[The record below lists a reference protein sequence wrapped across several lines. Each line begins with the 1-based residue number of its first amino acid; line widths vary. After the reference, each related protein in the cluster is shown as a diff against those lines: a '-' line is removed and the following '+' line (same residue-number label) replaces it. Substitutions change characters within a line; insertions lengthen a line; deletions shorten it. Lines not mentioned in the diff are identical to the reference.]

1 MKSLQMAGSSQKD
14 KTKLDVFIQ
23 HECLANLLPLEIW
36 SIIALMVASNSI
48 EDLFNMQATCRLFA
62 SACNSDAVYRHA
74 LVSVLPI
81 ACFLDYS
88 GTPAMTFLR
97 RCARA
102 RNPAAMLRVRM
113 SHLFWCGHRRG
124 GIRTLTEAAELGD
137 VEACY
142 ISAML
147 LLSLGDK
154 TDDEI
159 RRGFEFFCVVRESG
173 AVKRCREVFTQMFAG
188 PWSDIPPADPKEPV
202 SCRSGSFRT
211 RGTIGDES
219 DLSSVA
225 CVQCL
230 AEYEVRKCLG
240 TYCV

>member
-1 MKSLQMAGSSQKD
+1 MAGSSQKD
-14 KTKLDVFIQ
+14 KTKLEVSIQ
-23 HECLANLLPLEIW
+23 HECLPNLLPLEIW
-36 SIIALMVASNSI
+36 SSIATMVASNSI
-48 EDLFNMQATCRLFA
+48 EDLFNMQASCRFFA

-88 GTPAMTFLR
+88 GTPAMTFLC

-102 RNPAAMLRVRM
+102 QNPAAMLRVGM

-124 GIRTLTEAAELGD
+124 GMRTLTEAAELGD

-142 ISAML
+142 IAAML

-154 TDDEI
+154 TDDEV

-173 AVKRCREVFTQMFAG
+173 TVERCREVFTQVLAG
-188 PWSDIPPADPKEPV
+188 PWSNIPPANPEESV
-202 SCRSGSFRT
+202 SCRSGSCRT
-211 RGTIGDES
+211 RGTIGDVS

-230 AEYEVRKCLG
+230 AEYEVRKFLG

>member
-1 MKSLQMAGSSQKD
+1 MAESSQKD
-14 KTKLDVFIQ
+14 KTKLDVSIQ

-36 SIIALMVASNSI
+36 SIIAPMVASNSI

-62 SACNSDAVYRHA
+62 SACNFDAVYRHA

-102 RNPAAMLRVRM
+102 RNPAAMLHVRM

-159 RRGFEFFCVVRESG
+159 RRGFKFFCVVRESG
-173 AVKRCREVFTQMFAG
+173 AVERCRDVFTQVFAG
-188 PWSDIPPADPKEPV
+188 PWSDIPPADPEEPV
-202 SCRSGSFRT
+202 SCRSGSCRT
-211 RGTIGDES
+211 RGSIGDGS

-230 AEYEVRKCLG
+230 AEYEVRKFLG

>member
-1 MKSLQMAGSSQKD
+1 
-14 KTKLDVFIQ
+14 
-23 HECLANLLPLEIW
+23 
-36 SIIALMVASNSI
+36 MVASNSI
-48 EDLFNMQATCRLFA
+48 EDLFNIQASFRLFA

-88 GTPAMTFLR
+88 GHSAMTFLR
-97 RCARA
+97 RCAKA
-102 RNPAAMLRVRM
+102 RNPAAMLSVGM
-113 SHLFWCGHRRG
+113 FHLFWCGHRRG
-124 GIRTLTEAAELGD
+124 CIETLTEPAELGD

-159 RRGFEFFCVVRESG
+159 HRGFEFFGVVRESG
-173 AVKRCREVFTQMFAG
+173 AVERCRKVFTQVFAG
-188 PWSDIPPADPKEPV
+188 PWSDIPPADPEEPV
-202 SCRSGSFRT
+202 SCRSDSCRN
-211 RGTIGDES
+211 RGTIDDAR
-219 DLSSVA
+219 DLSSVS

-230 AEYEVRKCLG
+230 TEYEVRKFLG

>member
-1 MKSLQMAGSSQKD
+1 MDGSSQKD
-14 KTKLDVFIQ
+14 KTKLDVSIQ

-36 SIIALMVASNSI
+36 SIIAPMVASNSI
-48 EDLFNMQATCRLFA
+48 EDLFNMQATCSLFA
-62 SACNSDAVYRHA
+62 SACNSDVVYRHA

-88 GTPAMTFLR
+88 GMPAMTFLR

-102 RNPAAMLRVRM
+102 QNPAAMLRVGM

-124 GIRTLTEAAELGD
+124 GIRTLTEAVELGD

-159 RRGFEFFCVVRESG
+159 HRGFEFFCVVHESG
-173 AVKRCREVFTQMFAG
+173 AVEKCREVFT
-188 PWSDIPPADPKEPV
+188 
-202 SCRSGSFRT
+202 
-211 RGTIGDES
+211 
-219 DLSSVA
+219 
-225 CVQCL
+225 
-230 AEYEVRKCLG
+230 
-240 TYCV
+240 